1 MIPIKAHHEDLYLL
15 ACYCVKLKFV
25 FNIILLLEVIFP
37 INNEYY
43 SGIYFLFETYYKTI
57 ISEVGN
63 VEFSSC
69 KSEYFNGLEQ
79 YLKYNR
85 YLIFSGGG

>member
-1 MIPIKAHHEDLYLL
+1 M
-15 ACYCVKLKFV
+15 
-25 FNIILLLEVIFP
+25 IFP

-43 SGIYFLFETYYKTI
+43 SGFYFLFGTYYKTI

-85 YLIFSGGG
+85 YLIFSGVASVVVWVWVGKEFPDMKQNERGK

>member
-1 MIPIKAHHEDLYLL
+1 MIPIKAHLADLYLL
-15 ACYCVKLKFV
+15 ACCCVKLKFV

-37 INNEYY
+37 TNNEYY
-43 SGIYFLFETYYKTI
+43 SGIYFLFGIYYKTI

-69 KSEYFNGLEQ
+69 KPEYFNGLEQ
-79 YLKYNR
+79 YLK
-85 YLIFSGGG
+85 